1 MKLKINN
8 IEFLQKKF
16 MVGRLF
22 FKAYFDLDESLGN
35 VYSAIY
41 MIQDNPTSPVGFE
54 FEGGNLSVPKLKNGK
69 KLDDVGRAARH
80 GIMRRGPGT
89 GFGKQIDHR
98 GGFFRVD
105 GLHRKRFEFLNSTSP
120 KLL

>member
-1 MKLKINN
+1 MKLKINK
-8 IEFLQKKF
+8 IEFQQKKF

-41 MIQDNPTSPVGFE
+41 MTQANPTGPVGFE
-54 FEGGNLSVPKLKNGK
+54 FESGVLKVPKLKNGK

-80 GIMRRGPGT
+80 GIMREALGLAVENKLIT
-89 GFGKQIDHR
+89 AEVFSASMASVGKVSEI
-98 GGFFRVD
+98 
-105 GLHRKRFEFLNSTSP
+105 S
-120 KLL
+120 

>member
-54 FEGGNLSVPKLKNGK
+54 FEGGILSVPKLKNGK

-80 GIMRRGPGT
+80 GIMREALGLALENKLIT
-89 GFGKQIDHR
+89 AEVFSVSMASIGKDSEI
-98 GGFFRVD
+98 
-105 GLHRKRFEFLNSTSP
+105 L
-120 KLL
+120 